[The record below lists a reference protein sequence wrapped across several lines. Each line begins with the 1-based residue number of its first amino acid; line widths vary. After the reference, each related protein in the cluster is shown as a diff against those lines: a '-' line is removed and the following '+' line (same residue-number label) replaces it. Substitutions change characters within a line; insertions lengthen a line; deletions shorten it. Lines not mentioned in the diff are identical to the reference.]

1 VPAPATYPQRPTVLG
16 AVVLTAALA
25 VVGAFVAFL
34 SLLLPMASG
43 SCSAGDGRPICS
55 TSLQALVAL
64 LPAVGLLI
72 GLAVALVGTMRA
84 WRRRRPP
91 LRWAGLGWLVFG
103 VAAVAAWV
111 LATVG

>member
-1 VPAPATYPQRPTVLG
+1 VTPTQRPAVAG
-16 AVVLTAALA
+16 AVLLTAALA

-34 SLLLPMASG
+34 SLLLPMASD
-43 SCSAGDGRPICS
+43 SCAAGDGRPICS
-55 TSLQALVAL
+55 TSVQVLVAV

-72 GLAVALVGTMRA
+72 GLAVALVGTMQA

-103 VAAVAAWV
+103 GAAVAAWV
-111 LATVG
+111 LATLG